1 MVDLSFTF
9 DELLTFLLILVRV
22 TCFIYLAP
30 FFNMGNTPNRVKIG
44 LGVFVSYLIYQ
55 TLLPIEPLQYET
67 ILEYSVLV
75 LKEAMVGLIIGFGAN
90 ICMAIVNFTGS
101 IIDMETGMAM
111 ATLFDPQTNQ
121 ETSISGV
128 LYQYAMSLMLIVTG
142 MYKYLLIAI
151 VETYTLIPINGA
163 VFDKEHLLNSM
174 TQFMGNYLTIG
185 FRICLPVFC
194 AMILLNA
201 ILGIMAKVSPQ
212 MNMFAVGIQLK
223 MLVGLGIL
231 FLVASLLPNAADF
244 IITQMKVIVVDFV
257 EGMT

>member
-1 MVDLSFTF
+1 MVDLSFSY
-9 DELLTFLLILVRV
+9 DELLTYLLIVVRV
-22 TCFIYLAP
+22 TCFVYLAP
-30 FFNMGNTPNRVKIG
+30 FFNMKNTPNRVKIG
-44 LGVFVSYLIYQ
+44 LGLCVSYLIYQ
-55 TLLPIEPLQYET
+55 ILLPVEPLVYSN

-111 ATLFDPQTNQ
+111 VTLFDPQTNQ
-121 ETSISGV
+121 DTSISGV
-128 LYQYAMSLMLIVTG
+128 LYQYAMSLMLIVSG
-142 MYKYLLIAI
+142 MYQYLLKAI

-163 VFDKEHLLNSM
+163 IFDKDHLLSSI
-174 TQFMGNYLTIG
+174 TTFMGNYLTIG

-194 AMILLNA
+194 AMLLLNA

-223 MLVGLGIL
+223 MLVGLAIL
-231 FLVASLLPNAADF
+231 ILAVTMLPSAADF
-244 IITQMKVIVVDFV
+244 IFTQMKVIVVDFV